1 MPIRYKTLYNQS
13 INQSLIKAYLAVMF
27 VLMGLKICVEKSF
40 NFVCSILSMNK
51 FRQYTC
57 TCIFVIRKPLKGMGI
72 FNVKKMIRNSAIRSL
87 GLEIRFRESLIRS
100 LDLHG
105 LQFVPAIYTMQ
116 PEGTSCVIEGT
127 NYNSREQVV

>member
-1 MPIRYKTLYNQS
+1 
-13 INQSLIKAYLAVMF
+13 
-27 VLMGLKICVEKSF
+27 
-40 NFVCSILSMNK
+40 
-51 FRQYTC
+51 
-57 TCIFVIRKPLKGMGI
+57 
-72 FNVKKMIRNSAIRSL
+72 MIRNSAIRSL
-87 GLEIRFRESLIRS
+87 GMEIRFRESIIRS